1 MEYRNLKKL
10 NIKTSL
16 LGFGCMRF
24 PTKEGKVDR
33 TLAKSMVDYAVSNG
47 VNYIDTAYFYHNGE
61 SELVVKEIIKDYDR
75 KSFYLADKLPTWMVK
90 KESDVLRIFNDQLD
104 KTGVE
109 YFDFYLIHAVNK
121 TRIEEIKQYKVL
133 EKLAKLKLQGKIKYI
148 GFSFHDNLDV
158 FKEAVGL
165 FDWDFCQIQL
175 NYMDTNHQ
183 QGIEGY
189 NILTEKDIPVI
200 VMEPIKGGSLAK
212 FNEGVENI
220 LRDHDHSAS
229 ISSWALRWVGSLPN
243 VKVILSGMSTMEH
256 VVDNIKTFSDFKP
269 LDESEISLV
278 DEVKSRLVSL
288 TKVDC
293 TDCKY
298 CMPCEYG
305 VDIPANFKIYNQHAM
320 YENTKTATWQLNN
333 LDKNSKSAVNCV
345 QCQDCVS
352 KCPQN
357 IDIPTE
363 LAESREYFKSYG
375 LK

>member
-1 MEYRNLKKL
+1 MEYRNLEKL

-24 PTKEGKVDR
+24 PLKEGKIDR
-33 TLAKSMVDYAVSNG
+33 ALSKKMVDYAFANG

-75 KSFYLADKLPTWMVK
+75 KSFYLADKIPTWMVK
-90 KESDVLRIFNDQLD
+90 KETDVLRIFNDQLE

-109 YFDFYLIHAVNK
+109 YFDFYLVHAVNK
-121 TRIEEIKQYKVL
+121 TRLEEIKKFKVL
-133 EKLAKLKLQGKIKYI
+133 EKLKKLKSQGKIKYI
-148 GFSFHDNLDV
+148 GFSFHDNLEI
-158 FKEAVGL
+158 FKEAVNL

-175 NYMDTNHQ
+175 NYMDTSHQ

-189 NILTEKDIPVI
+189 NILTKKEIPVI
-200 VMEPIKGGSLAK
+200 IMEPIKGGSLAK
-212 FNEGVENI
+212 FNSSIEQMFI
-220 LRDHDHSAS
+220 DFDAKAS

-256 VVDNIKTFSDFKP
+256 VVDNISTFTNFKP
-269 LDESEISLV
+269 LENYELELINK
-278 DEVKSRLVSL
+278 VKDRLISL

-305 VDIPANFKIYNQHAM
+305 VDIPTNFKIYNQHAM
-320 YENTKTATWQLNN
+320 YENDKSAKWQLAN
-333 LDKNSKSAVNCV
+333 LDKTKKTSEYCV
-345 QCQDCVS
+345 ECQECVS
-352 KCPQN
+352 KCPQD
-357 IDIPTE
+357 IDIPSK
-363 LAESREYFKSYG
+363 LKESEEYFKEYG